1 MTIRTKLR
9 NWWTGRDPEQEKQTR
24 LVNERIGRLFAEN
37 RINPKSSRARQ
48 GLEAPRP
55 RREEAKN
62 PPEPIRA
69 A

>member
-9 NWWTGRDPEQEKQTR
+9 NWWTGHDPEQEKQTR

-37 RINPKSSRARQ
+37 RTNPKSSRLKPV
-48 GLEAPRP
+48 LEPARP
-55 RREEAKN
+55 RTESKN